1 MTKQTKAT
9 AIGFGAILL
18 WSSIVGLIKE
28 VSQSFGATGGAA
40 LIYSVAVIFLLLT
53 MGWVPLKT
61 FPRKYLIVG
70 SLLMVSYELCLALSI
85 GYSENSRQAIEV
97 GMINYLWPSFT
108 IIATIIFNG
117 KKANWMIF
125 PGIILSMLG
134 IGWVLGGDQG
144 LDLNAMLKGIETN
157 PFSYGLA
164 FLGAFLWAAY
174 CVVTV
179 RFAKGKNG
187 ITFFFML
194 VTLALWIKYL
204 ILGNQPTMDFNLSS
218 IIYLIFAACAMG
230 FGYAAW
236 NVGILG
242 GNATLLAGASY
253 FIPVLS
259 ALLSSLLLNTPLG
272 LSFWQ
277 GALIVCGGSLLCWFA
292 TKEPLIKPTHK
303 PEI

>member
-1 MTKQTKAT
+1 MNKQTNAT

-40 LIYSVAVIFLLLT
+40 LIYTLAVILLLFT
-53 MGWVPLKT
+53 MDWIPLKQ
-61 FPRKYLIVG
+61 FPKKYLIVG

-97 GMINYLWPSFT
+97 GMVNYLWPSFT
-108 IIATIIFNG
+108 IIATIIFNN

-125 PGIILSMLG
+125 PGIILSMVG
-134 IGWVLGGDQG
+134 IIWVLGGKQG
-144 LDLNAMLKGIETN
+144 INVKEMLASIQTN
-157 PFSYGLA
+157 PLSYGLA
-164 FLGAFLWAAY
+164 FLGALLWAAY

-179 RFAKGKNG
+179 RFAKGQNG

-194 VTLALWIKYL
+194 VALVLWIKYL
-204 ILGNQPTMDFNLSS
+204 LLENQAAMDFNLLS
-218 IIYLIFAACAMG
+218 IIYLILAAGAMG

-236 NVGILG
+236 NIGILG

-259 ALLSSLLLNTPLG
+259 ALLSSVLLSTTLG

-277 GALIVCGGSLLCWFA
+277 GALMVCVGSILCWFA
-292 TKEPLIKPTHK
+292 TREPSVKANNK
-303 PEI
+303 

>member
-1 MTKQTKAT
+1 MSKQTKAT

-40 LIYSVAVIFLLLT
+40 LIYTAAVIFLLLT

-61 FPRKYLIVG
+61 FPRKYLIAG

-97 GMINYLWPSFT
+97 GMVNYLWPSFT
-108 IIATIIFNG
+108 IVATIIFNG

-125 PGIILSMLG
+125 PGITLSMLG
-134 IGWVLGGDQG
+134 IIWVLGGEKG
-144 LDLNAMLKGIETN
+144 LDFNAMLAGIKTN
-157 PFSYGLA
+157 PLSYGLA
-164 FLGAFLWAAY
+164 FLGALLWAAY

-194 VTLALWIKYL
+194 VAVALWIKYL
-204 ILGNQPTMDFNLSS
+204 LLENQPPMDFNLSS
-218 IIYLIFAACAMG
+218 VIYLILAACAMG

-236 NVGILG
+236 NIGILG

-259 ALLSSLLLNTPLG
+259 ALLSSVLLNTPLG

-277 GALIVCGGSLLCWFA
+277 GALIVCAGSILCWFA
-292 TKEPLIKPTHK
+292 TKESK
-303 PEI
+303 